1 MEVHVPIKTMQ
12 EMFTHELG
20 DIYDAEQQFLKGQA
34 EMVKNATDPTLKAGI
49 EKHMAESETHV
60 KNIEQVFKLVG
71 EQPKAEKCPVAAGLV
86 TEAKQGMKEAQVDA
100 IRDCMIGESAEKV
113 EHYEIVSYRG
123 LIASAELMKQPEAVR
138 LLQANLA
145 QEEKTAQALAKGAPG
160 LLQKA
165 MAAAK

>member
-1 MEVHVPIKTMQ
+1 MPIKTMQ

-34 EMVKNATDPTLKAGI
+34 EMAKNATDSTLKAGI
-49 EKHMAESETHV
+49 EKHMAETEQHI
-60 KNIEQVFKLVG
+60 KNVEQVFKAIG
-71 EQPKAEKCPVAAGLV
+71 EEPKAERCPVAAGLI

-123 LIASAELMKQPEAVR
+123 LIESATLMKQPAAVK
-138 LLQANLA
+138 LLQENLA
-145 QEEKTAQALAKGAPG
+145 QEEKTAQILAKGAPA
-160 LLQKA
+160 LLKQA
-165 MAAAK
+165 MTAAK

>member
-1 MEVHVPIKTMQ
+1 MPIKTMQ

-20 DIYDAEQQFLKGQA
+20 DIYDAERQFLKGQA
-34 EMVKNATDPTLKAGI
+34 EMAKNATDPTLKAGI
-49 EKHMAESETHV
+49 ERHMAESETHV

-71 EQPKAEKCPVAAGLV
+71 ERPKAEKCPVAAGLV

-123 LIASAELMKQPEAVR
+123 LIASAELMGQPGAVK
-138 LLQANLA
+138 LLRENLA
-145 QEEKTAQALAKGAPG
+145 QEEKTARALEQGAPE
-160 LLQKA
+160 LLKKA
-165 MAAAK
+165 MTAAK

>member
-1 MEVHVPIKTMQ
+1 MPIKTMQ

-34 EMVKNATDPTLKAGI
+34 EMAKNATDLTLKGGI
-49 EKHMAESETHV
+49 EKHMAEMEQHI
-60 KNIEQVFKLVG
+60 KNVEQVFKLVG
-71 EQPKAEKCPVAAGLV
+71 EQPKAERCPVAAGLV

-123 LIASAELMKQPEAVR
+123 LIESAEMMGQPEAAK
-138 LLQANLA
+138 LLKENLA
-145 QEEKTAQALAKGAPG
+145 QEEKTAATLEKGAPA
-160 LLQKA
+160 LLRKA
-165 MAAAK
+165 MAAGK

>member
-1 MEVHVPIKTMQ
+1 MEVHVPITTMQ

-34 EMVKNATDPTLKAGI
+34 EMAKHATDPTLKAGI

-60 KNIEQVFKLVG
+60 QKIEQVFKIVG
-71 EQPKAEKCPVAAGLV
+71 EQPK
-86 TEAKQGMKEAQVDA
+86 
-100 IRDCMIGESAEKV
+100 AEKV

-123 LIASAELMKQPEAVR
+123 LIASATLMGQPEAVR
-138 LLQANLA
+138 LLQENLA
-145 QEEKTAQALAKGAPG
+145 QEQKTAQALAKGAPG

-165 MAAAK
+165 MAAGK

>member
-1 MEVHVPIKTMQ
+1 MEVHVPITTMQ

-34 EMVKNATDPTLKAGI
+34 EMAKNATDPTLKAGI

-60 KNIEQVFKLVG
+60 QKIEQVFKLVG
-71 EQPKAEKCPVAAGLV
+71 EQPK
-86 TEAKQGMKEAQVDA
+86 
-100 IRDCMIGESAEKV
+100 AEKV

-123 LIASAELMKQPEAVR
+123 LIASATLMGQPEAVR
-138 LLQANLA
+138 LLQENLA
-145 QEEKTAQALAKGAPG
+145 QEQKTAQALAKGAPG

-165 MAAAK
+165 MAAGK